1 MEPVRARL
9 VATLFVLL
17 AAIAPAYA
25 QVEATIVGTVADES
39 KAVLPG
45 VTVTAADL
53 ATGRQFTDVTDV
65 RGEYRLVGM
74 QAGKDKVEAEV
85 AGFAPFGV
93 SEVEMLVGQNATVVF
108 LMKGGSIEETLT
120 VSAAAPLVDTRPAH
134 GVGNV

>member
-17 AAIAPAYA
+17 AAVAPAYA

-74 QAGKDKVEAEV
+74 QAGKYKVQAEL
-85 AGFAPFGV
+85 AGFAPSV
-93 SEVEMLVGQNATVVF
+93 LSEVELLVGQNATIVF
-108 LMKGGSIEETLT
+108 GS
-120 VSAAAPLVDTRPAH
+120 R
-134 GVGNV
+134 

>member
-17 AAIAPAYA
+17 AAVAPAYA

-74 QAGKDKVEAEV
+74 QAGKDKKQAEL
-85 AGFAPFGV
+85 AGFAPSGV
-93 SEVEMLVGQNATVVF
+93 SGGEMLRGKKTPIVV
-108 LMKGGSIEETLT
+108 LMKGGGIAKKPPGGP
-120 VSAAAPLVDTRPAH
+120 AAAPAPT
-134 GVGNV
+134 